1 MRLLLALAVSL
12 STLPLLGGC
21 VVKEREV
28 VREEPVVEKRVEV
41 RDRPVVVRESPPA
54 EVKPKVE
61 VNVDK

>member
-1 MRLLLALAVSL
+1 MRVVLSLALSL
-12 STLPLLGGC
+12 AALPLVGGC

-41 RDRPVVVRESPPA
+41 RDRPVVVEERPT

>member
-1 MRLLLALAVSL
+1 MRLPLSAVLCLA
-12 STLPLLGGC
+12 TFPLVGGC
-21 VVKEREV
+21 VVKERETI
-28 VREEPVVEKRVEV
+28 REEPVVEKRVEV

>member
-1 MRLLLALAVSL
+1 MRVVLSLALSL
-12 STLPLLGGC
+12 AALPLAGGC

-28 VREEPVVEKRVEV
+28 VREEPVVEKRIEV
-41 RDRPVVVRESPPA
+41 RERPVVVEQRPA